1 MLFRGTLFCSTLFEK
16 NKYFVD
22 LFYIML
28 QLSEEYIASTSNP
41 GRSTQK

>member
-1 MLFRGTLFCSTLFEK
+1 MLFRETLFCSTLFEK

-22 LFYIML
+22 LFYTIL
-28 QLSEEYIASTSNP
+28 QLGDEFIANTSNP